1 MKTTAELTA
10 EIAMYRRKIAILNDG
25 IANATDDVF
34 GRMGASDDY
43 RMVADY
49 TDRIAHL
56 ERRAAGI
63 PDPGAVTMAQVE
75 LIEYVCSAAY
85 DND

>member
-10 EIAMYRRKIAILNDG
+10 EIATYQRKIAVLNES
-25 IANATDDVF
+25 IANAPDDVF

-49 TDRIAHL
+49 TDRIARL
-56 ERRAAGI
+56 GRRIAGT
-63 PDPGAVTMAQVE
+63 PEPGAVTMSQVE
-75 LIEYVCSAAY
+75 LIEYVMSAAY
-85 DND
+85 DD